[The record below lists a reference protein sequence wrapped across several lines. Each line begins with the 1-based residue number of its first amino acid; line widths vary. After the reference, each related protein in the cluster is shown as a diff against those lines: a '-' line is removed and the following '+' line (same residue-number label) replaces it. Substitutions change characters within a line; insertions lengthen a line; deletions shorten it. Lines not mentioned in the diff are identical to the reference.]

1 MQGFVNDKPK
11 PYASRSRQHFSKHP
25 PGAYDTLLLTGLR
38 IPVWTRVPDSVLLL
52 RTRLGRIGKQTLG

>member
-1 MQGFVNDKPK
+1 MQGFVNHNPK
-11 PYASRSRQHFSKHP
+11 PYALWSRQQLSKHP
-25 PGAYDTLLLTGLR
+25 LGPYDALLLTGLR